1 MADEERVVDAPHLPD
16 PQTVACFSVHADEH
30 RLLLRYYCGDAQEPD
45 IAIIF
50 FPSYDTFKFGQPNDE
65 ALHGHPLYAKGLSF
79 YRAQE
84 VLNSSW
90 IAELERQN
98 SVHVGHN
105 REGFL
110 RGLRHYTFTGQD
122 RMIECVVNDWRHAA
136 EIHQLKRGAATA
148 VWQRYLDRM
157 D

>member
-1 MADEERVVDAPHLPD
+1 MKLADEERVVDAPHLPD

-110 RGLRHYTFTGQD
+110 RGTASRVCARAQTPGVPAWRRESARGRQD
-122 RMIECVVNDWRHAA
+122 RGNGRVP
-136 EIHQLKRGAATA
+136 
-148 VWQRYLDRM
+148 
-157 D
+157 